1 MPALSRIA
9 IQGMISVLGFC
20 AGTHAIRAEDWAP
33 ILSEELKMT
42 AEPRAPGAPAIML
55 YRQVDRDDN
64 DSIEDNY
71 VRIKILTEE
80 GRKFADVEIPF
91 DKKTEYIRSIQART
105 IRPDGSVVNFDGTVY
120 DKPIVKAKGV
130 KLLAKTFTT
139 PGVQVGS
146 IIEYRYRHGFESNF
160 VFDSRWV
167 LSQELFTKRAKF
179 SLDPYRQFGMH
190 CSWPAGLPPGTP
202 EPKEKGGKIRLEAQ
216 DIPAFVPEE
225 YMPPENELKYQ
236 VDFIYIPD
244 LIHDSEKDPKA
255 FWKKYGKA
263 AYRQV
268 HDFIDKRHAMTEAV
282 AQIVAPG
289 DSPEAKLRKIYE
301 HAQGLRN
308 TSFERG
314 KSEQEGER
322 ENLKQAANVEDVWK
336 RGYGDGV
343 QIAWLFL
350 ALVRAAGIPADP
362 VIVSTRGAHFFHA
375 NVMNPNDLNSNVVVV
390 TLDGKELYLDPGTA
404 LVPFGALPWGETAVS
419 GLRLTDDGGEWLRT
433 PPLDPQDSRIERRGR
448 LQLTSSGTLEGKLTV
463 TYTGQEALWRR
474 LEERHED
481 DTDRKRFLEDQIKA
495 DIPSGADVDLTNHPN
510 WDSAS
515 QSLVAEYK
523 LKVPGWAAAA
533 GQRALLPVGLFGA
546 QDSHVFQRVARIHPL
561 YFNFPHQS
569 ADNITVEL
577 PANWKISSL
586 PKPRGADRDSF
597 VYSTWSEG
605 GDESLLLY
613 RALTI
618 NTMLVNT
625 KDYAMVRDFFQ
636 TVRAGDEDQVVLL
649 AGKGAVT
656 H

>member
-1 MPALSRIA
+1 MPALSRMA
-9 IQGMISVLGFC
+9 IQGMICVLVFC

-33 ILSEELKMT
+33 ILPAELKMT

-71 VRIKILTEE
+71 ARIKILTEE

-91 DKKTEYIRSIQART
+91 DKKNEYIRSIQART

-120 DKPIVKAKGV
+120 EKPIAKARGV
-130 KLLAKTFTT
+130 KLLAKTFTI
-139 PGVQVGS
+139 PDVQVGS

-160 VFDSRWV
+160 VFDSKWV
-167 LSQELFTKRAKF
+167 LSQELFTKHAKF
-179 SLDPYRQFGMH
+179 SLDPYRPFGMH

-263 AYRQV
+263 AYHQV
-268 HDFIDKRHAMTEAV
+268 EDFVDKRRAMTEAV

-289 DSPEAKLRKIYE
+289 DSAEAKLRKIYE
-301 HAQGLRN
+301 RTQGLRN
-308 TSFERG
+308 TSYERRM
-314 KSEQEGER
+314 SEQEGER

-336 RGYGDGV
+336 RGYGNGV
-343 QIAWLFL
+343 EIAWLFL

-419 GLRLTDDGGEWLRT
+419 GLRLTDDGGDWLRT
-433 PPLDPQDSRIERRGR
+433 PPLDPKDSRIERRGH

-546 QDSHVFQRVARIHPL
+546 QDSHAFQHAARIHPL

-597 VYSTWSEG
+597 VYSIWSEG

-636 TVRAGDEDQVVLL
+636 TVRAGDQDQVILL
-649 AGKGAVT
+649 ADKGAVT